1 LDFADHQAFGVS
13 GEEQAHD
20 AEAGLGSHGGEH
32 VGVAG
37 YVLGLLSGSHYFY
50 DSRNMEV
57 CNRKVFTRVCVNTGA
72 WYTHRTGRIV
82 DTFRSFFLAPQA
94 IGAVGKWESCFWIST
109 FPPHPVLQPGLFG

>member
-1 LDFADHQAFGVS
+1 MFRRSPRQRANQAS
-13 GEEQAHD
+13 A
-20 AEAGLGSHGGEH
+20 
-32 VGVAG
+32 
-37 YVLGLLSGSHYFY
+37 
-50 DSRNMEV
+50 
-57 CNRKVFTRVCVNTGA
+57 RVCVNTGA